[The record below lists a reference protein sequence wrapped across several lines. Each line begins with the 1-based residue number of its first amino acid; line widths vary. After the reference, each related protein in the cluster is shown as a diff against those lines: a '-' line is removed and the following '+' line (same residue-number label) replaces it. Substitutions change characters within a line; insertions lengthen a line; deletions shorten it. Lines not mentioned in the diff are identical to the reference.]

1 MLITFGDQPSI
12 ANDKWSRKPTQDQDH
27 EIWDGQGEEVVVG
40 GRVHRLVL
48 DDDEADGDV
57 ADDAGDE
64 DADVEERQ
72 RDEQRQTHVFGTQ
85 DLEEKSQKYH

>member
-1 MLITFGDQPSI
+1 MQRLEL
-12 ANDKWSRKPTQDQDH
+12 TQDQDH
-27 EIWDGQGEEVVVG
+27 EIRDGEGKEVVVG

-72 RDEQRQTHVFGTQ
+72 RDQQRQADVFRTQ
-85 DLEEKSQKYH
+85 DLEENVS